1 MFSQAMALSKT
12 SSSGYDTVT
21 KEEIHLVRSILRRM
35 QAQGINLEEDS
46 VSVPAGAMTD
56 ASKRLRESDDESIQ
70 ALADE
75 LEFETGD
82 FVDVEAMKAAFRKE
96 KPETQKP
103 LVPKLGKPVPL
114 PSGITSLEKW
124 GKNICELPKVKHL
137 KASYEELAADP
148 DWTSYMEWVLSHGHE
163 MGARCLDLQ
172 SYLKATNW
180 SKPVPKGQLTYAGS
194 SHVRQ
199 FKA

>member
-1 MFSQAMALSKT
+1 MFSQAMAMSKT
-12 SSSGYDTVT
+12 PRSGYDTVT

-35 QAQGINLEEDS
+35 EAQGINLEQDS
-46 VSVPAGAMTD
+46 VSEPTGAMTD
-56 ASKRLRESDDESIQ
+56 ASKRLRESDDES
-70 ALADE
+70 LLSLRDE
-75 LEFETGD
+75 LEFETGE
-82 FVDVEAMKAAFRKE
+82 FVDVEAMKTAFRKG
-96 KPETQKP
+96 KPETQQP
-103 LVPKLGKPVPL
+103 LVPRMGKSIPL
-114 PSGITSLEKW
+114 PHGISSIEHW

-148 DWTSYMEWVLSHGHE
+148 EWTSYVEWVLTHGHE
-163 MGARCLDLQ
+163 FGFRCVDFQ
-172 SYLKATNW
+172 NYLKATKW